1 MYKPYNST
9 VKVSSKCSFDKESKS
24 DFFRRG
30 VAGGGGGGVEG
41 AETKIV
47 CQTVK

>member
-24 DFFRRG
+24 DFFET
-30 VAGGGGGGVEG
+30 GGGGGGMEG